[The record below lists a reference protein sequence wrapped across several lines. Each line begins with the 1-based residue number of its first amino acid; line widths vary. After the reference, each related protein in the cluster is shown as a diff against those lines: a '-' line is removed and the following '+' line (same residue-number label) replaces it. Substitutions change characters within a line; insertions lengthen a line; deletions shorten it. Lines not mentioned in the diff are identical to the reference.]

1 MNLLLHLIRSTRLK
15 ASCLNKMSALGVL
28 LLTACGVTSP
38 IAVNTTEPAPVDLSN
53 HIRRIGIYDQNMES
67 NHEGTVIGLDEWIR
81 HTDQLLTEAGRDA
94 AMNGLMEEL
103 IKDPRFDTILMI
115 ETVSNVSLPFQDIP
129 WAAMKDLCV
138 DHGIDAL
145 FALSYFETDTKVT
158 LKKARVGQ
166 KDLLRE
172 NVIIKGKEITLETL
186 IENGWR
192 IYDPFNKEIL
202 DEVVMN
208 DQLVNKATGED
219 PFDAFQAVENRADS
233 IISMSGKNGSYFGLR
248 LQPYEL
254 TKKRELFIKGSEN
267 LEKAYALTQDKNWD
281 AAKELWIIDAA
292 STDNKISSRA
302 SHNLAVIHEF
312 FGDLE
317 TALAWALKA
326 YAIQE
331 SRYYNGY
338 TDVLQDRLSNRT
350 LIEEQLMK

>member
-1 MNLLLHLIRSTRLK
+1 M
-15 ASCLNKMSALGVL
+15 
-28 LLTACGVTSP
+28 LLTACSVTSP

-53 HIRRIGIYDQNMES
+53 HIRRIGIYDQNVES
-67 NHEGTVIGLDEWIR
+67 SKEETVIGLDEWVR

-94 AMNGLMEEL
+94 AMNGLLEEL
-103 IKDPRFDTILMI
+103 TKDPRFDTIMMI
-115 ETVSNVSLPFQDIP
+115 QSETSALLPFREDETNTP

-138 DHGIDAL
+138 DYGIDAL

-158 LKKARVGQ
+158 LKKAKVGQ

-172 NVIIKGKEITLETL
+172 NVIVKGKEITLETL

-219 PFDAFQAVENRADS
+219 PYDAFQAVENRADS
-233 IISMSGKNGSYFGLR
+233 IISLSGKSGSYFGLR
-248 LQPYEL
+248 LQPYEQ
-254 TKKRELFIKGSEN
+254 TIEREFFIKGSEN
-267 LEKAYALTQDKNWD
+267 LEKAYALTLDNNWI
-281 AAKELWIIDAA
+281 AAKDLWIIDAA
-292 STDNKISSRA
+292 NNDNKISSRA
-302 SHNLAVIHEF
+302 CHNLAVIHEY

-317 TALAWALKA
+317 NALAWAIKA
-326 YAIQE
+326 SVIQDSKYYHSYAE
-331 SRYYNGY
+331 
-338 TDVLQDRLSNRT
+338 VLQDRLSNKA